1 MQHAC
6 NCCINKFVHDFA
18 SLTTHMQAI
27 NETKRTLVMELKV
40 DQISMLNNSCKKI
53 VLMFLI

>member
-1 MQHAC
+1 M
-6 NCCINKFVHDFA
+6 FFA
-18 SLTTHMQAI
+18 SLTPHMQAI

-53 VLMFLI
+53 ILMFLI